1 MAATILSVLSAVV
14 TLYTLICF
22 LNIILSWFPG
32 AKFTS
37 FGRFISKISDPYMNF
52 FSKWGWLRIGNID
65 FSPLISIGLLSVLSS
80 ILAGIQGTGR
90 IYFGGILATVIL
102 MLWNIISSLLTI
114 FLILVFVRWIVLLI
128 NKGQTSFDSGWNQID
143 MIINRISYKV
153 AGTFT
158 KKSISYQKSLLIT
171 WITFLVISIA
181 GRFLISILY
190 NLCNQL
196 PF

>member
-1 MAATILSVLSAVV
+1 MAATILSVSSAVV
-14 TLYTLICF
+14 TIYTLICF
-22 LNIILSWFPG
+22 LSIILSWFPG

-90 IYFGGILATVIL
+90 IYFGGILATIVL

-143 MIINRISYKV
+143 MIINKISYKV

-171 WITFLVISIA
+171 WITLLVISVA
-181 GRFLISILY
+181 GRFLISILV

>member
-14 TLYTLICF
+14 TIYTLICF
-22 LNIILSWFPG
+22 LSIILSWFPG

-143 MIINRISYKV
+143 MIINKISYKV

-171 WITFLVISIA
+171 WITLLVISVA
-181 GRFLISILY
+181 GRFLISILV

>member
-1 MAATILSVLSAVV
+1 MTATILSVLSAVV
-14 TLYTLICF
+14 TIYTLICF
-22 LNIILSWFPG
+22 LSIILSWFPG

-90 IYFGGILATVIL
+90 IYFGGILATIVL

-143 MIINRISYKV
+143 MIINKISYKV

-171 WITFLVISIA
+171 WITLLVISVA
-181 GRFLISILY
+181 GRFLISILV

>member
-14 TLYTLICF
+14 TIYTLICF
-22 LNIILSWFPG
+22 LSIILSWFPG

-80 ILAGIQGTGR
+80 ILARIQGTGR

-143 MIINRISYKV
+143 MIINKISYKV

-171 WITFLVISIA
+171 WITLLVISVA
-181 GRFLISILY
+181 GRFLISILV

>member
-14 TLYTLICF
+14 TIYTLICF
-22 LNIILSWFPG
+22 LSIILSWFPG
-32 AKFTS
+32 ARFTS

-128 NKGQTSFDSGWNQID
+128 NKDQTSFDSGWNQID
-143 MIINRISYKV
+143 MIINKISYKV

-171 WITFLVISIA
+171 WITLLVISVA
-181 GRFLISILY
+181 GRFLISILV